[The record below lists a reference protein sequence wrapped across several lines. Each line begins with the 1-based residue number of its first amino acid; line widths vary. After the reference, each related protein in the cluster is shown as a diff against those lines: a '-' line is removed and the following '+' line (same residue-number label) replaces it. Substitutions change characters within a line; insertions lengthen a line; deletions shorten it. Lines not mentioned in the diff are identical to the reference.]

1 MVLRLREDSDSY
13 LVALETNEIID
24 LTLNLS

>member
-1 MVLRLREDSDSY
+1 MVLGLKEDSDPY

>member
-1 MVLRLREDSDSY
+1 MVLGLREDSDPY
-13 LVALETNEIID
+13 LVALEMNEIID

>member
-1 MVLRLREDSDSY
+1 MVLGLREDSDPY

-24 LTLNLS
+24 LILSLS

>member
-1 MVLRLREDSDSY
+1 MVLGLREDSDPY
-13 LVALETNEIID
+13 LVALERNEIID

>member
-1 MVLRLREDSDSY
+1 MVLGLREYSDPY
-13 LVALETNEIID
+13 LVALEMNEIID

>member
-1 MVLRLREDSDSY
+1 MVLGLREDSDPY
-13 LVALETNEIID
+13 LVGLETNKIID

>member
-1 MVLRLREDSDSY
+1 MVLGLREDSDPY
-13 LVALETNEIID
+13 LVALETNETVD

>member
-1 MVLRLREDSDSY
+1 MVLGLREHSDPY
-13 LVALETNEIID
+13 FVALETIEIID

>member
-1 MVLRLREDSDSY
+1 MVLELREDSDPY

-24 LTLNLS
+24 LTPNLS